1 MAESFDEVRPPSM
14 KRRRGGKKKKRRG
27 RVGGPGSVVPEPE
40 FSSYYGRQVV
50 KAPPWENPIAVYL
63 VLGGIAGG
71 SSLLGAG
78 AQLTGNDRLRASTRL
93 TAIGAAGAGSV
104 ALIMD
109 LGRPERFLN
118 MLRVFKLSSP
128 MSVGAWIL
136 SGFASAAGLAAAG
149 EGDELTGRRLPIPRF
164 ARRLLHAATPVAGLG
179 AAALGAPL
187 AVYTAVL
194 LSDTSVPTWNAAK
207 DHLPFVFVSSA
218 SLAAGGAAMITTPND
233 AARPARLLAAAGAAG
248 DVAAMRAL
256 EKGMDPVAQE
266 PLHHG
271 KPGKWLK
278 WSERLVVAGG
288 IGALVSR
295 RSRLLQAASG
305 AALVA
310 GSALTRFAVLH
321 AGLESAKNPRY
332 TVEPQKRRLEERRS
346 KGEVGDSVT
355 TAR

>member
-1 MAESFDEVRPPSM
+1 MY
-14 KRRRGGKKKKRRG
+14 KR
-27 RVGGPGSVVPEPE
+27 
-40 FSSYYGRQVV
+40 Q
-50 KAPPWENPIAVYL
+50 
-63 VLGGIAGG
+63 
-71 SSLLGAG
+71 
-78 AQLTGNDRLRASTRL
+78 
-93 TAIGAAGAGSV
+93 
-104 ALIMD
+104 
-109 LGRPERFLN
+109 
-118 MLRVFKLSSP
+118 
-128 MSVGAWIL
+128 
-136 SGFASAAGLAAAG
+136 
-149 EGDELTGRRLPIPRF
+149 
-164 ARRLLHAATPVAGLG
+164 
-179 AAALGAPL
+179 
-187 AVYTAVL
+187 
-194 LSDTSVPTWNAAK
+194 
-207 DHLPFVFVSSA
+207 
-218 SLAAGGAAMITTPND
+218 
-233 AARPARLLAAAGAAG
+233 
-248 DVAAMRAL
+248 
-256 EKGMDPVAQE
+256 